1 MLLELTCAVCLY
13 LTPLTSLSIVA
24 DVPPPPSAPAQAKPA
39 KEPAKEAP
47 EDARVAKAREVV
59 TTFFGA
65 AFPREFGVTVSPD
78 RKAFDAHLKEAYGWP
93 GSECWMVAT
102 GIDKG
107 IVILDPAVWKTD
119 ACEHDGTNEAH
130 VLGIV
135 THELVHVYHGQ
146 QNKTGDF
153 TGMDDLGWFVEGLAV
168 YASGQLDVE
177 HADKDQEALKKN
189 AGPKDLKTAWSGR
202 YRYAVCGSLVRY
214 IDQKFGREKLVAL
227 LAVTTPDEF
236 HATLGATEAELLRD
250 WATSVEDRAAKKP

>member
-1 MLLELTCAVCLY
+1 MLLEFTCVACLY
-13 LTPLTSLSIVA
+13 LTPLESLSNVA
-24 DVPPPPSAPAQAKPA
+24 DVPPPPSAPPQATPA
-39 KEPAKEAP
+39 KQPKEDP
-47 EDARVAKAREVV
+47 EAVRVAKAREVV

-65 AFPREFGVTVSPD
+65 AFPREFAVTIAPD

-119 ACEHDGTNEAH
+119 ACEHDGTNDAH
-130 VLGIV
+130 VLGIF

-146 QNKTGDF
+146 KNPTGDF

-189 AGPKDLKTAWSGR
+189 AGPKDLKSAWSGR
-202 YRYAVCGSLVRY
+202 YRYAVCGSLLRY

-227 LAVTTPDEF
+227 LAVTTPQEF
-236 HATLGATEAELLRD
+236 HASLGITEADLLRD
-250 WATSVEDRAAKKP
+250 WAIWVTDRPAKKP